1 MRILAVTELC
11 VLIAATALSAEEDSA
26 TGTWRGESI
35 CTTEAAACHNE
46 TVVYYINDVPNDPNL
61 VTIRADKIVDGQAI
75 TMGSGPWKYDRVH
88 HTLEWR
94 SGERVWLLTIKGR
107 RIEGILTLADKTVF
121 RKVTLKKDES

>member
-88 HTLEWR
+88 HTLEGGVR
-94 SGERVWLLTIKGR
+94 GRVWWLTKKPGR
-107 RIEGILTLADKTVF
+107 NKSIITTPDKNTGA
-121 RKVTLKKDES
+121 